1 MENVI
6 AERVKNARLTHV
18 QMKIAEY
25 IIANPEAAGRSS
37 SMEVARA
44 AGVSDVSV
52 TRFAR
57 AIGYPGFTE
66 LKDDIY
72 NSLAEQASQGIGRLS
87 LNERLEANRERFGS
101 GVSREEFAKVQAHN
115 VERTL
120 AQNPEEA
127 YESCVQAV
135 LGAKTCFVAGFR
147 GCFGVAQHFAWILN
161 VLHGDVRLIDDVGVG
176 GVDRMLRIGPDGCA
190 VFFSASRYYKSDLR
204 LARLAQSHGARVC
217 LITDSVLSPLT
228 SCASVVLTAEAR
240 QASFF
245 NSATAMNAV
254 AEYLL
259 ALLTPH
265 CLERYREHVRE
276 RDELTRELIIS
287 N

>member
-6 AERVKNARLTHV
+6 AERARAAQLTRSQV
-18 QMKIAEY
+18 KIAEY
-25 IIANPEAAGRSS
+25 MIANPEAVGRSS
-37 SMEVARA
+37 SLEVARA
-44 AGVSDVSV
+44 VGVSDVSI

-66 LKDDIY
+66 LKNDIY
-72 NSLAEQASQGIGRLS
+72 NSLAARASQGIGRLS
-87 LNERLEANRERFGS
+87 LNERMEANQARFGS
-101 GVSREEFAKVQAHN
+101 GASREEFVKVQTDN

-120 AQNPEEA
+120 LQNPQERYDA
-127 YESCVQAV
+127 CVKAV

-147 GCFGVAQHFAWILN
+147 GCLGVAQHFAWILN
-161 VLHGDVRLIDDVGVG
+161 VLHGDVRLLDDVGVG
-176 GVDRMLRIGPDGCA
+176 GVDQMLRIGTDGCA

-204 LARLAQSHGARVC
+204 LARLAREHGARVC
-217 LITDSVLSPLT
+217 LVTDSVLSPLVDY
-228 SCASVVLTAEAR
+228 AEVVLTAEVR

-259 ALLTPH
+259 ALITPH
-265 CLERYREHVRE
+265 CLERYRAHVSE
-276 RDELTRELIIS
+276 RDDYAKELLL
-287 N
+287 